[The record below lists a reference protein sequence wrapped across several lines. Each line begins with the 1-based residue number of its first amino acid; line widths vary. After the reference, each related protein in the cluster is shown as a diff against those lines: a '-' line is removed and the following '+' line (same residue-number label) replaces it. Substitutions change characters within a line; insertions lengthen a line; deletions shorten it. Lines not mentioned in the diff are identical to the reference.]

1 MLFYANIV
9 FLYANIMQMNKVNIS
24 IFLDKRLKKLNG
36 KYPVKLRVYYALPK
50 SKGTQKLYPTIFD
63 LNESDFNSIWK
74 TVKPRNEHKQIRKK
88 LQALQNHAEEIAN
101 ELSPFSFETFETKM
115 FQTVNTDYSDLFTV
129 FSEIIKQKNDFN
141 AFSTA
146 EKYRSAKICL
156 QRFLGYMGKSSN
168 KLLIETVDV
177 DFLKGFKNYCENII
191 GLAPATIGI
200 YIRNLRTVYR
210 LAMENG
216 AISDEHYPFGSKN
229 FQIPSSNKVNK
240 ALTEEQLKLIWKTEP
255 QNESQAIAKDMWFF
269 SYFAYGMNTKD
280 ICELKHSSLN
290 GNLFCYVRAKT
301 KNTKKTRTEK
311 QVPINQS
318 LREIIERRK
327 SIDSEYLFGILS
339 EKDTPEQQHS
349 KISNFNKLIVKH
361 FRSYAKIAGI
371 DEKLAGELGIY
382 HARHSFAT
390 RAIRKGKSIAL
401 ISEILHD
408 GNLKVTQNYIN
419 SFPKDEYQQLSDDM
433 DLNSMKI

>member
-1 MLFYANIV
+1 VLFYANIV
-9 FLYANIMQMNKVNIS
+9 YLYANCMQMTKISIS
-24 IFLDKRLKKLNG
+24 IFLDKRYKKINDTF
-36 KYPVKLRVYYALPK
+36 PVKLRVYQHLMPYEGK
-50 SKGTQKLYPTIFD
+50 QKLYSTLFD
-63 LNESDFNSIWK
+63 LTEADFNSIWN
-74 TVKPRNEHKQIRKK
+74 TVKPRNEHKEIRKK
-88 LQALQNHAEEIAN
+88 LQALQNQAEETAN
-101 ELSPFSFETFETKM
+101 ELKPFSFEAFEAKM
-115 FQTVNTDYSDLFTV
+115 FQTVNTDYSDLLTV
-129 FSEIIKQKNDFN
+129 FAEIIKQKNDSR

-156 QRFLGYMGKSSN
+156 QRFLGHKGKNSN
-168 KLLIETVDV
+168 KLPIETVDV

-210 LAMENG
+210 LAMEKG

-240 ALTEEQLKLIWKTEP
+240 ALTEEQLKLLWKTVP

-269 SYFAYGMNTKD
+269 SYYAYGMNTKD
-280 ICELKHSSLN
+280 ICELKHSSISEN
-290 GNLFCYVRAKT
+290 YFYYVRAKT

-318 LREIIERRK
+318 LNEIIERRK
-327 SIDSEYLFGILS
+327 IIDSEYLFGILS

-361 FRSYAKIAGI
+361 FRSFAKNAGI
-371 DEKLAGELGIY
+371 DEKLASQLGIY

-419 SFPKDEYQQLSDDM
+419 SFPKEEYKELSNDM
-433 DLNSMKI
+433 ELN